1 MSTSSSDSHIWTVIL
16 AGGVGSRFWPVSTPS
31 RPKQILPL
39 ASEQPLIRD
48 TVERI
53 LPLVPAER
61 LRILTGAHLAEPIL
75 GAVPGLEHGNF
86 LLEPRAAGTAPVLA
100 WAAAELERRDPDAVM
115 VSLHADHVIHPAEA
129 FRQLIADAAE
139 LAVEHGRLFTIGAV
153 PTRPETGYGY
163 IRLGDALGEAAR
175 ERGEAPRPD
184 RAVGYRVA
192 KFVEKPGRA
201 TAEEYLA
208 SGEYLWNTGLFVWR
222 AADLLDQLE
231 RHTPELAELIPV
243 LREGGTEEFFRRAP
257 TLSIDEGLLERSDRV
272 GVVRATFEWDDVG
285 AWDAVYRTRPADAQ
299 GNVVLGEAYAVESR
313 GTALYADDGPI
324 VAFGVED
331 LIVVRT
337 AGVTFVAHRDRAP
350 ELKRMLEQLPE
361 GLRTLD

>member
-1 MSTSSSDSHIWTVIL
+1 
-16 AGGVGSRFWPVSTPS
+16 VGSRFWPASTPA

-39 ASEQPLIRD
+39 ASGQPLIQD
-48 TVERI
+48 TVQRI
-53 LPLVPAER
+53 LPLVPQER

-75 GAVPGLEHGNF
+75 GAVPGLEPGNF

-115 VSLHADHVIHPAEA
+115 ISLHADHVIHPPEA
-129 FRQLIADAAE
+129 FRALLADTAE
-139 LAVEHGRLFTIGAV
+139 LAVTHGRLFTIGAN

-163 IRLGDALGEAAR
+163 IQVGAPLAELEPERLETFPRTPGYEVAAFR
-175 ERGEAPRPD
+175 EKPD
-184 RAVGYRVA
+184 RA
-192 KFVEKPGRA
+192 
-201 TAEEYLA
+201 TAQEYVA
-208 SGEYLWNTGLFVWR
+208 SGRYLWNTGLFIWR

-231 RHTPELAELIPV
+231 RHTRELAELIPV

-285 AWDAVYRTRPADAQ
+285 AWDALYRTRPTDAQ
-299 GNVVLGEAYAVESR
+299 GNVAIGEAYPVDSR
-313 GTALYADDGPI
+313 GTALYADDGPV

-331 LIVVRT
+331 LVVVRT
-337 AGVTFVAHRDRAP
+337 GGVTFVAHRDRVP
-350 ELKRMLEQLPE
+350 ELKTLLAALPE
-361 GLRTLD
+361 RLRTLD

>member
-1 MSTSSSDSHIWTVIL
+1 
-16 AGGVGSRFWPVSTPS
+16 VGSRFWPASTPS

-39 ASEQPLIRD
+39 ASENPLIAD

-53 LPLVPAER
+53 LPLVPRER
-61 LRILTGAHLAEPIL
+61 LRILTGAHLADPVL
-75 GAVPGLEHGNF
+75 GVVPGLGPGNL
-86 LLEPRAAGTAPVLA
+86 LLEPRALGTAPVLA

-115 VSLHADHVIHPAEA
+115 ISLHADHVIDPPEG
-129 FRQLIADAAE
+129 FRALLADAAE
-139 LAVEHGRLFTIGAV
+139 LAVQYGRLFTIGAV

-163 IRLGDALGEAAR
+163 IRVGRPLTEAEPGR
-175 ERGEAPRPD
+175 METPPPGGTP
-184 RAVGYRVA
+184 GYEVA
-192 KFVEKPGRA
+192 KFVEKPQRDV
-201 TAEEYLA
+201 AEEYLA

-272 GVVRATFEWDDVG
+272 GVVRATFDWDDVG
-285 AWDAVYRTRPADAQ
+285 AWDALYRTRHADER
-299 GNVVLGEAYAVESR
+299 GNVSIGEAYAVESA

-337 AGVTFVAHRDRAP
+337 AGVTFVARRDRAP
-350 ELKRMLEQLPE
+350 DLKTLLAHLPE
-361 GLRTLD
+361 RLRTLD